1 MPKFDV
7 FLSHNSVDKPWV
19 IKLKDDLQRYGLS
32 VWLDRD
38 EIRPGDLFAAALED
52 GLANSRAVALIVSPE
67 AMASGWV
74 KEEYY
79 RALSLTKD
87 KASPLQLIPVILRT
101 AEVPDFLKSRNWVD
115 FRDELDYAQSLWKL
129 VWGITGQKPPEAL
142 DLTAPP
148 TPARPAEASAS
159 TLAQAAPPT
168 PTEPVFRSGGIKAGG
183 NIQADN
189 IVTGV
194 QVQGADADTARALLA
209 LAQNIQTGSVEAVKD
224 IIAKN
229 IVTGFQYLG
238 QGGGELTR
246 EQFQQELAALRQQ
259 LGQAIAAGEIE
270 DEYEAEDAQKAI
282 DRAIQQSQAE
292 QPVAEKI
299 AQQLDAAT
307 TIIERAAKT
316 TQAAGKFGAT
326 VIKLAPIA
334 AALKQLVELFF

>member
-1 MPKFDV
+1 MPTFDV

-19 IKLKDDLQRYGLS
+19 IKLKDDLSRYGVT
-32 VWLDRD
+32 VWLDQD

-52 GLANSRAVALIVSPE
+52 GLASSRAVALVVSPE

-87 KASPLQLIPVILRT
+87 KTSPLQLIPVILRT

-115 FRDELDYAQSLWKL
+115 FRDETAYAQNVAKL
-129 VWGITGQKPPEAL
+129 VWGITGQKPPQVL

-148 TPARPAEASAS
+148 LPTPPARPAPA
-159 TLAQAAPPT
+159 TAAPPASSQ
-168 PTEPVFRSGGIKAGG
+168 PAFRSGGVKAGR
-183 NIQADN
+183 NIRADN

-194 QVQGADADTARALLA
+194 QVQGGEAETARALLA
-209 LAQNIQTGSVEAVKD
+209 LAQNIQSGGVEAARD

-238 QGGGELTR
+238 QGGSDLSR
-246 EQFQQELAALRQQ
+246 EQFVKELAALREQ
-259 LGQAIAAGEIE
+259 LAQAIAAREIE
-270 DEYEAEDAQKAI
+270 DEYEAQDAQKALE
-282 DRAIQQSQAE
+282 RALEQSQAE

-299 AQQLDAAT
+299 SKQLDALT
-307 TIIERAAKT
+307 QIITGAAQT
-316 TQAAGKFGAT
+316 AQAAGKFGAT
-326 VIKLAPIA
+326 VLKLAPIV
-334 AALKQLVELFF
+334 AALTQLAGKFF